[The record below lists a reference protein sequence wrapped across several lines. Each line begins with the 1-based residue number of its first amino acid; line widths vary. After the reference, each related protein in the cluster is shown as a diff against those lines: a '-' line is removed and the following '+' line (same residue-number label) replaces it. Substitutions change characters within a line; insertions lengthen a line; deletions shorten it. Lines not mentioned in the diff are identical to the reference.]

1 MLEWLRDKVAGKAA
15 ADEFEPIKVTDLKT
29 SRAEPTARLETG
41 SSTWVFIVNHCEG
54 RLSALRDD
62 NDGDL
67 DQIKT
72 ANIRGQ
78 IQAIKDILDLPNPK
92 GVDRWHN
99 PSRQ

>member
-1 MLEWLRDKVAGKAA
+1 MLDWLRNKMHGDATKG
-15 ADEFEPIKVTDLKT
+15 FEPIEARLNTVR
-29 SRAEPTARLETG
+29 SEPSARLESG
-41 SSTWVFIVNHCEG
+41 SPTWVFVAGYCG
-54 RLSALRDD
+54 KRLDVLRSD

-92 GVDRWHN
+92 GVDRWAN
-99 PSRQ
+99 NRQ